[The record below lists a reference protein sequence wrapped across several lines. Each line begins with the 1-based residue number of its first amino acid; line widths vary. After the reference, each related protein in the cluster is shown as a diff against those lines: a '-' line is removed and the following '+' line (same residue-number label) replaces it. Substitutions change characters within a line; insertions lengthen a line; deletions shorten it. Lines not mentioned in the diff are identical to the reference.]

1 MKSLE
6 EEILTSVRELDEP
19 GQRRL
24 LTHIRAVINAPSDE
38 EFAAM
43 AAEAALLYVPGGE
56 LDMTGELEFGERLR
70 YARALLEVGAPDDW
84 AVAAEALK
92 DLYVANGPLDLWG
105 EIADAEASQRSRS
118 TPLA

>member
-43 AAEAALLYVPGGE
+43 AAEAALLYGARGR
-56 LDMTGELEFGERLR
+56 TR
-70 YARALLEVGAPDDW
+70 YDGRA
-84 AVAAEALK
+84 
-92 DLYVANGPLDLWG
+92 
-105 EIADAEASQRSRS
+105 
-118 TPLA
+118 